1 MGAWMRAWTVGLDEG
16 NCVAEWVG
24 GKQRNENWL
33 PGPRLILPDASFLSA
48 LSDTPTTTWLTGW
61 RVDVDVL
68 DVLDVPD
75 KTRHTAVK
83 TRSTTVD
90 SRQSTVKRRRLPSAL
105 PCHAATTTHAM
116 PASSLP
122 AHPPRSAPPPLVSEA
137 DARSW

>member
-83 TRSTTVD
+83 TRSIPVD
-90 SRQSTVKRRRLPSAL
+90 GQETPSAICRLPSAMLL
-105 PCHAATTTHAM
+105 PTTTHAM